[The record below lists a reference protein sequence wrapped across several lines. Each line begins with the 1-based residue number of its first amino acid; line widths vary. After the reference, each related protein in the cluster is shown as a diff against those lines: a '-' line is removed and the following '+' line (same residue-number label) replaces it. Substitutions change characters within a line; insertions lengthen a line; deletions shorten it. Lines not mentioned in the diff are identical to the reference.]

1 MEAEK
6 RKYTACHVL
15 EKFPSV
21 CFCSLFAEEFMG
33 RQRRGH
39 TLYTTCQKNS
49 PVYVLLFSQRFSS
62 SAHQSQPSSSSST
75 HCIDMIFLPPSAC
88 FPVHQKKST
97 QNTAINLTVTCLLY
111 FREIRKNSRRITW
124 RPRFKPQLCH

>member
-88 FPVHQKKST
+88 FPVHQKKKHTKYCHKLNSDLFT
-97 QNTAINLTVTCLLY
+97 VFQRNTEEL
-111 FREIRKNSRRITW
+111 
-124 RPRFKPQLCH
+124 